1 MKKLSSLLLVSVIAA
16 PAYAGDLDTA
26 LSKIPSV
33 GELCGAVPTAPARVR
48 QPEGHKLLTRAGKKF
63 AFAADE
69 WLACATETSAKT
81 QLILAD
87 MQDGAAKDAV
97 IDHLNTDYAEQYAG
111 LNTQLER
118 FEDRANVSHGQWS
131 QANLVLPNGHVS
143 CHGTKDQQRLCFS
156 RNATY
161 LTEYRTRVQEK
172 LTQPVS
178 IKRQT
183 PPTFGR

>member
-1 MKKLSSLLLVSVIAA
+1 MKKLSSLLLVSVIAT
-16 PAYAGDLDTA
+16 PVYAGDLDAA

-33 GELCGAVPTAPARVR
+33 SELCGAVPTTPARVR
-48 QPEGHKLLTRAGKKF
+48 RPEGHKLLTLAGKKF
-63 AFAADE
+63 AYAADE
-69 WLACATETSAKT
+69 WLACATEVSDQT
-81 QLILAD
+81 QQILAD

-97 IDHLNTDYAEQYAG
+97 ISHLNMDYAEQYAD

-143 CHGTKDQQRLCFS
+143 CHGTKDQQRMCFERKAIFS
-156 RNATY
+156 G
-161 LTEYRTRVQEK
+161 EYRTRVQDK
-172 LTQPVS
+172 LTKPVS
-178 IKRQT
+178 VKRLT

>member
-1 MKKLSSLLLVSVIAA
+1 MKKFSSLLMVSIIAA
-16 PAYAGDLDTA
+16 PVYAGDFDAA

-33 GELCGAVPTAPARVR
+33 SEICGAVPTTPGRVR
-48 QPEGHKLLTRAGKKF
+48 APEGHKLLTRAGKKF
-63 AFAADE
+63 AYAADE
-69 WLACATETSAKT
+69 WLACATATSERT
-81 QLILAD
+81 QSIVAN
-87 MQDGAAKDAV
+87 MPDGEAKDAV
-97 IDHLNTDYAEQYAG
+97 ISHLNADYAEHYAS

-143 CHGTKDQQRLCFS
+143 CHGTKDQQRMCFE
-156 RNATY
+156 RKAIFMN
-161 LTEYRTRVQEK
+161 EYRTRVQEK

-178 IKRQT
+178 VKRQT